1 MLHLCDMKLSEIN
14 TFGNILF
21 LTDIKCIDIVY
32 REGSAITT
40 KHKVTIACGNEVLLS
55 EQYVGWLGQEIT
67 VDFRDVFAAL
77 LMPAEPS
84 EEAVIHS
91 SYKKTCSITSEAV
104 DLIPAQSGTYNF
116 TLYGFDRRALD
127 ILSDI
132 DYLRVPEDYILPLTT
147 IGFGESEAT
156 WKLSTDGATLMRGS
170 FPKTSE
176 PYTLFLNIP
185 DSSKPLRPTITLG
198 DKTLYGPTLKPSPG
212 KFEQYLFANEYGGFD
227 NIPMD
232 GKLEFLPE
240 FEFETGVL
248 SGSKIMTSSDRTD
261 KWKQNSGFLTSATIK
276 ALGKL
281 LTSRHIWHLVEGAW
295 KRIVIVSCDL
305 SHNSHDSLH
314 SITFEYKYLYE

>member
-14 TFGNILF
+14 TFGKTLF
-21 LTDIKCIDIVY
+21 LTDIKCIDVVY
-32 REGSAITT
+32 REGSIITT
-40 KHKVTIACGNEVLLS
+40 KYKITVSCGEEVVLS
-55 EQYVGWLGQEIT
+55 EQYVGWLGQEIM

-77 LMPAEPS
+77 MMPADPAAEV
-84 EEAVIHS
+84 VIHS
-91 SYKKTCSITSEAV
+91 SYKKTCSITSETV
-104 DLIPAQSGTYNF
+104 GLIPAQSGTYNF

-132 DYLRVPEDYILPLTT
+132 DYLRVPEDYILPLTA
-147 IGFGESEAT
+147 IQLGESEAI
-156 WKLSTDGATLMRGS
+156 WKLSADGVTLMRGS
-170 FPKTSE
+170 FPETSE
-176 PYTLFLNIP
+176 PCTLFLNIP
-185 DSSKPLRPTITLG
+185 DSSKPLRPIITLG
-198 DKTLYGPTLKPSPG
+198 DKILYGPTLKPSPG

-240 FEFETGVL
+240 FDFETGVL
-248 SGSKIMTSSDRTD
+248 SSSKTTTSSNRTD

-314 SITFEYKYLYE
+314 SITFEYKYLYD